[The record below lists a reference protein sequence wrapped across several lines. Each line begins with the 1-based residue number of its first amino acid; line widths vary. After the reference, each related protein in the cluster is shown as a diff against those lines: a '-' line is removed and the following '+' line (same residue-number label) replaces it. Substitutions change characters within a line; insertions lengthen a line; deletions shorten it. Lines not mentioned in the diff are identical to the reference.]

1 MGKGGGKKH
10 VSLCAPLSI
19 CEMGQKTQSF
29 GSSSVQA
36 VRNSRGRR
44 KALAVTTAK
53 RAERFGKLWN
63 RKMHPKNQKNIQ
75 KNSIQRR
82 RTVTAARLV
91 AARFRKPSK
100 TEVKAGKYT
109 KKSRK
114 IDKRNPRSYII
125 LLKIPLYTRPYSG
138 YSRPKTSSP

>member
-1 MGKGGGKKH
+1 
-10 VSLCAPLSI
+10 
-19 CEMGQKTQSF
+19 
-29 GSSSVQA
+29 
-36 VRNSRGRR
+36 
-44 KALAVTTAK
+44 
-53 RAERFGKLWN
+53 
-63 RKMHPKNQKNIQ
+63 MHPKNQKNIQ

-114 IDKRNPRSYII
+114 IDKKSSLLYYTLKNTPVYKTLFWLLETKNLKPLNP
-125 LLKIPLYTRPYSG
+125 
-138 YSRPKTSSP
+138 